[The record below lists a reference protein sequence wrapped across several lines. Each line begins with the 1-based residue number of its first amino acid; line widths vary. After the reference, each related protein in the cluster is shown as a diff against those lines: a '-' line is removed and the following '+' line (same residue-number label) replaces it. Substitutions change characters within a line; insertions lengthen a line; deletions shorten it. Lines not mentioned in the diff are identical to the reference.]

1 MRVHNFNAGP
11 AALPLSVLERA
22 QAELIDFKGSGM
34 SIMEHSHRGKEY
46 DEVHHRALSLLRE
59 LLAVP
64 ESHDVLFMQGG
75 GHLQFALVPMHF
87 LTAGKSADYVM
98 TGGWSDKALE
108 EAQAV
113 GQARGIGRVPAG
125 HLPKDLQ
132 IDPHAAYV
140 HTTSNNTLE
149 GTQFHTLPQTGA
161 VPHICDM
168 SSDLLWAPIPVGR
181 FALIYAAAQKN
192 VGPSGVSVVIA
203 QKDFIQNAGKSLPP
217 SLRYQTYAKAESLY
231 NTPPTFAIY
240 VMMLMLEWTKSMGG
254 LTAMEQRNR
263 DKAAMLYGVIDEAG
277 GFYRSP
283 VEHAARSFMNVVFRL
298 PTETLEEQ
306 FLSEGKKA
314 GLVGM
319 KGHRSVGGMRV
330 SIYNPVEPES
340 VKALS
345 AFMRDFARRNG

>member
-1 MRVHNFNAGP
+1 
-11 AALPLSVLERA
+11 
-22 QAELIDFKGSGM
+22 
-34 SIMEHSHRGKEY
+34 
-46 DEVHHRALSLLRE
+46 
-59 LLAVP
+59 
-64 ESHDVLFMQGG
+64 
-75 GHLQFALVPMHF
+75 
-87 LTAGKSADYVM
+87 
-98 TGGWSDKALE
+98 
-108 EAQAV
+108 
-113 GQARGIGRVPAG
+113 
-125 HLPKDLQ
+125 
-132 IDPHAAYV
+132 
-140 HTTSNNTLE
+140 
-149 GTQFHTLPQTGA
+149 
-161 VPHICDM
+161 M